1 MFVMSGAASEGCVV
15 LQETLDYD
23 HGPRKYTLN
32 ISVTVSAW
40 AVVWC
45 GVVWCGV
52 VWCGVVWCG
61 VVWCG
66 VVWCGVVWCGVVW

>member
-15 LQETLDYD
+15 LRETLDYD

-40 AVVWC
+40 AVAWRGVAWR
-45 GVVWCGV
+45 GVVWRGAARRGV
-52 VWCGVVWCG
+52 ARGVL
-61 VVWCG
+61 
-66 VVWCGVVWCGVVW
+66 